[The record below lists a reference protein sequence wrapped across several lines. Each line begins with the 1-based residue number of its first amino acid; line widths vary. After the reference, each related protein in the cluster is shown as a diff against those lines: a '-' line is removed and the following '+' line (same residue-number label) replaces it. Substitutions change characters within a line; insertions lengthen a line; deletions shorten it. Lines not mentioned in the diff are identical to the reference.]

1 MDREFAVGS
10 RWVGLLIRWPLPSG
24 QVRRWA
30 IELKVRYRTRDAD
43 PLTEGLKQLTD
54 YLKRLRLGEGTLIL
68 FDQRPDAPPLP
79 DRISRTEMERQG
91 RRSGCVLPRRWPAAR
106 ACPCCPG

>member
-1 MDREFAVGS
+1 MPGASIDREFAVGS
-10 RWVGLLIRWPLPSG
+10 RRVDLLIRWPLPSA

-54 YLKRLRLGEGTLIL
+54 YLLRLGLGEGTLII

-79 DRISRTEMERQG
+79 ERISRTEMEHQG
-91 RRSGCVLPRRWPAAR
+91 RRFVVLRL
-106 ACPCCPG
+106 